1 VRPRPSIRVPGGVAV
16 STDASSTR
24 VRSRFWVLAATSIPL
39 AVLAAVA
46 LRTAGGA
53 ASLSADPVPFRISGD
68 VSGLVPGVP
77 ADVPL
82 TLENPNAQPI
92 YVTSIVADIDSGRDP
107 PGCAS
112 ASHVSLEQPT
122 GITSDAP
129 ATVPGHGAVVLRTY
143 PSAPRITLR
152 ATAADDDACKG
163 TSFVLA
169 YTGSAHS

>member
-1 VRPRPSIRVPGGVAV
+1 M

-39 AVLAAVA
+39 TVLAAVA
-46 LRTAGGA
+46 LRAGGA
-53 ASLSADPVPFRISGD
+53 ASFSADPVPFRISGD

-77 ADVPL
+77 ADVPVM
-82 TLENPNAQPI
+82 LENPNGQLI
-92 YVTSIVADIDSGRDP
+92 RVTSVRAEIAPNSDP

-122 GITSDAP
+122 GVTSDAP
-129 ATVPGHGAVVLRTY
+129 VPVPAHGAVVLRAY
-143 PSAPRITLR
+143 PSAPRITLL
-152 ATAADDDACKG
+152 ATAADDVACKG
-163 TSFVLA
+163 ASFVLA

>member
-1 VRPRPSIRVPGGVAV
+1 M

-46 LRTAGGA
+46 LRAGGA
-53 ASLSADPVPFRISGD
+53 ASFSAEPVPFRISGD

-82 TLENPNAQPI
+82 TLANPNAQPI
-92 YVTSIVADIDSGRDP
+92 RVTRVRAEIAPDSDP
-107 PGCAS
+107 PGCLS
-112 ASHVSLEQPT
+112 ASHVALEQPT

-129 ATVPGHGAVVLRTY
+129 TAVPAHGTVVLRTY
-143 PSAPRITLR
+143 PSAPRITLL
-152 ATAADDDACKG
+152 ATASNDDACKS
-163 TSFVLA
+163 TSFALA

>member
-1 VRPRPSIRVPGGVAV
+1 V

-82 TLENPNAQPI
+82 TLENPNAQQI
-92 YVTSIVADIDSGRDP
+92 RVTIVRAEIAPNSDP

-112 ASHVSLEQPT
+112 SSHISLEQPT
-122 GITSDAP
+122 GITPDAP
-129 ATVPGHGAVVLRTY
+129 APVPAHGAVVLRTY
-143 PSAPRITLR
+143 PRAPRITLLG
-152 ATAADDDACKG
+152 TAADDDACKG
-163 TSFVLA
+163 TSFALA

>member
-1 VRPRPSIRVPGGVAV
+1 VAV

-39 AVLAAVA
+39 TVLAAVA
-46 LRTAGGA
+46 LRAGGS
-53 ASLSADPVPFRISGD
+53 ASFSADPVPFRISGD

-82 TLENPNAQPI
+82 TLVNPNAQLI
-92 YVTSIVADIDSGRDP
+92 RVTSVRAEIAPNSDP

-122 GITSDAP
+122 GVTSDAP
-129 ATVPGHGAVVLRTY
+129 VAVPAHGAVVLHTY
-143 PSAPRITLR
+143 PSAPRITLL
-152 ATAADDDACKG
+152 ATAANDDACKG
-163 TSFVLA
+163 TSFALA
-169 YTGSAHS
+169 YTGRAHS